1 MWAACDLSNYIIYT
15 KMGVNP
21 TELAVNNNVF
31 SVPIELPSLYY
42 KPVPPNTKGFPNT
55 EIYIPEDTY
64 NHSSVVTPLT
74 NMHIKY
80 SNALKA
86 TTSAEVAEK
95 RPANKMISPPTTNI
109 TNLKDA
115 QVYL

>member
-1 MWAACDLSNYIIYT
+1 
-15 KMGVNP
+15 MGVNP
-21 TELAVNNNVF
+21 IELAVNSNVF
-31 SVPIELPSLYY
+31 AVPIQLPSLYF
-42 KPVPPNTKGFPNT
+42 KPVPPNTEGFPNT

-64 NHSSVVTPLT
+64 NHSSIVMPLT

-95 RPANKMISPPTTNI
+95 HPANDLPLPPSMKIANVQVTTV
-109 TNLKDA
+109 T
-115 QVYL
+115 